1 MPNAQRK
8 PSSSPPAQP
17 GWRRR
22 LWPWLAAGGAGL
34 CLVLA
39 AAAYALSLPPEGM
52 VWVPGGDFWM
62 GDDSHPDSLPLHRVH
77 VDGFWMDRTEVT
89 SAQFAR
95 FVEATGYV
103 TVAEKKPDP
112 RQFPDAPPDKLH
124 PFSAVFTPPKC
135 PCELDDH
142 LQWWKAVAGADWRH
156 PEGPDSNL
164 DGRESHPVVHVCWN
178 DAVAY
183 AKWAGKRLPTEAE
196 WEFAARGGLDRKRY
210 VWGDELTPG
219 GKWQANIWQGHFP
232 NENNAEDG
240 FRGTAPVGSFPAN
253 GFGLYDMSGNVWEWC
268 ADWYRPDYYEHSP
281 SRNPAGPADS
291 YDPLEPGT
299 PKRVQRGGSF
309 LCTDQYCTGYLPG
322 ARGKGDVEGGSS
334 NVGFRCVRSPR

>member
-1 MPNAQRK
+1 MPNAQHR
-8 PSSSPPAQP
+8 PSSPPGKPAL
-17 GWRRR
+17 RRR
-22 LWPWLAAGGAGL
+22 VWPWLAAGAVL
-34 CLVLA
+34 CLVLG
-39 AAAYALSLPPEGM
+39 AAAYALSLPPAGM
-52 VWVPGGDFWM
+52 VWVPGGEFWM
-62 GDDSHPDSLPLHRVH
+62 GDPSHPDSLPLHRVT

-89 SAQFAR
+89 NAEFAR
-95 FVEATGYV
+95 FVRATGYV

-112 RQFPDAPPDKLH
+112 RQFPDAPPEKLE

-135 PCELDDH
+135 PCELDNH
-142 LQWWKAVAGADWRH
+142 LQWWKAVPGADWRH
-156 PEGPDSNL
+156 PEGLDSNL
-164 DGRESHPVVHVCWN
+164 DGRENHPVVHVCWS

-219 GKWQANIWQGHFP
+219 GKWQANIWQGNFP
-232 NENNAEDG
+232 NENTAEDG
-240 FRGTAPVGSFPAN
+240 FRGTAPVGSFPPN

-281 SRNPAGPADS
+281 RYNPHGPDDS
-291 YDPLEPGT
+291 DDPLEPDR

-322 ARGKGDVEGGSS
+322 ARGKGDVESGSS
-334 NVGFRCVRSPR
+334 NVGFRCVRSK